1 MCTPSAPA
9 ATPARAQGGIRSGR
23 PVAWLGSTMI
33 GRCDKALQAGTAAT
47 SNKLRVAVSKPF
59 TPRSQST
66 TLGLPCERMYSA
78 LIKRSTIVALMP
90 RFNRIGLRVLPTSVS
105 STKFCMLRAPI

>member
-1 MCTPSAPA
+1 
-9 ATPARAQGGIRSGR
+9 
-23 PVAWLGSTMI
+23 MI
-33 GRCDKALQAGTAAT
+33 GKCERALQAGTAAT
-47 SNKLRVAVSKPF
+47 SNKFRVAGSKPF

-78 LIKRSTIVALMP
+78 LINKSTIVALMP
-90 RFNRIGLRVLPTSVS
+90 RFSRTGLCRLPTSVS